1 MNAKE
6 LIFQLIGVEVDTED
20 LDDLREKPQQ
30 FVKTE
35 EEAKLLQDLFL
46 LLRKTEDTEES
57 Q

>member
-1 MNAKE
+1 